1 MPGSSYLTQLNE
13 VQRSAVEYLGGTELV
28 IAGAGSGKTRVL
40 TYKIVHLLEKGHSPR
55 RILALTFTNKAAREM
70 RERIEKLVGQDVASQ
85 LWMGTFHSIFSRML
99 RRNADLIGF
108 KSDFTVYDASDS
120 KSLIRSIIKD
130 MNLDDKV
137 YRPGLVMAD
146 ISNAKNN
153 LCSPEAYA
161 ADPEIMAADR
171 AARRERT
178 AEIYAAYHE
187 RCRIAGAMDFDDLL
201 YYTNVLMRDNPELCK
216 RYRDYFSYILV
227 DEYQDTNFAQHH
239 IVLRLCEGKNNL
251 CVVGDDAQSIYSF
264 RGANIRNILTMQ
276 KAFPDLH
283 VFKLEE
289 NYRST
294 QNIIGAANTLIA
306 ANTEQIP
313 KEVFSRN
320 DLGERVEVVQCYND
334 YEESYVVAG
343 RIGQVRMRMR
353 LPLNE
358 VAILY
363 RTNAQSRV
371 LEEALRNRNIPYRIF
386 GGQSFYTRAEIK
398 DAISYFRLAV
408 NPDDDEAFRR
418 VLNTPKR
425 GIGET
430 TEKKLLG
437 AAIASQV
444 SMFTVAMNPKQY
456 GLSVNSGTAK
466 KLLDF
471 ASLINGFVESNRRG
485 DNAAFLAREIL
496 KESGLAKQYMTDNT
510 PENISRQE
518 NINELVKG
526 VDTFVDTHRQT
537 DGENAVGMTNYLS
550 EISLLTDQDT
560 NAADGDCVTLMT
572 IHSAKGLEFDA
583 VFIVGV
589 EDDIIPSARCHRD
602 ISQIEEERRLL
613 YVAITR
619 ARRFC
624 MITYSMKRTVNGQ
637 PMNSTPSRFLR
648 DISPRFLNMKN
659 GSRLDGPSYREDNY
673 GRNSFSRDES
683 EVFGRIS
690 EPRTPRTPSAPSGR
704 SAIPQVHRDLAAS
717 DSRPAPKAA
726 VDGYSCHTAE
736 EIREGTRIEHK
747 TFGHGVVR
755 ELNTSSNGDKIT
767 VHFSASGENKTLL
780 LKFALFK
787 ILS

>member
-1 MPGSSYLTQLNE
+1 MSDNTYLSQLNE
-13 VQRSAVEYLGGTELV
+13 AQRAAVEYLGGPELV

-40 TYKIVHLLEKGHSPR
+40 TYKILHLLANGHSPG
-55 RILALTFTNKAAREM
+55 RIIALTFTNKAAREM
-70 RERIEKLVGQDVASQ
+70 RDRIEKLAGPEMASR

-108 KSDFTVYDASDS
+108 RSDFTVYDASDS
-120 KSLIRSIIKD
+120 KSLIRSIIKE

-137 YRPGLVMAD
+137 YRPGQVMAD

-153 LCSPEAYA
+153 LYSPADYA
-161 ADPEIMAADR
+161 ADRELMAADK
-171 AARRERT
+171 AAGRSRT
-178 AEIYAAYHE
+178 ADIFATYHE

-201 YYTNVLMRDNPELCK
+201 YYTNVLLRDNPDLCQ

-239 IVLRLCEGKNNL
+239 IVLQLCKDKNNL

-264 RGANIRNILTMQ
+264 RGANIRNILTL
-276 KAFPDLH
+276 KKTFPDLRT
-283 VFKLEE
+283 FKLEE

-294 QNIIGAANTLIA
+294 QNIIGAANALIA

-313 KEVFSRN
+313 KEVYSRN
-320 DLGERVEVVQCYND
+320 DPGERIEIVQCYND
-334 YEESYVVAG
+334 YEESYVVAS
-343 RIGQVRMRMR
+343 RIGQIRMRMH

-358 VAILY
+358 TAILY

-398 DAISYFRLAV
+398 DAVSYFRLAV

-418 VLNTPKR
+418 VLNTPRR

-437 AAIASQV
+437 AAIAAQV
-444 SMFTVAMNPKQY
+444 SMFAVAMNPKEY
-456 GLSVNSGTAK
+456 GLAVNAGTAR

-471 ASLINGFVESNRRG
+471 ASLINGFAEANRRG

-496 KESGLAKQYMTDNT
+496 EKSGLAAQYLSDRT

-518 NINELVKG
+518 NITELIKG

-537 DGENAVGMTNYLS
+537 EGEGAIGMTGYLS

-560 NAADGDCVTLMT
+560 NSDNDDCVTLMT

-583 VFIVGV
+583 VFVVGV

-602 ISQIEEERRLL
+602 SSQIEEERRLL

-624 MITYSMKRTVNGQ
+624 MITYSMKRTLNGQ
-637 PMNSTPSRFLR
+637 QVSSAPSRFLR
-648 DISPRFLNMKN
+648 DIDPRYLNMRT
-659 GSRLDGPSYREDNY
+659 GSRFDSPAPRSERF
-673 GRNSFSRDES
+673 GRNSFGHDGFSAEYRQS
-683 EVFGRIS
+683 QTARQP
-690 EPRTPRTPSAPSGR
+690 EPRTH

-717 DSRPAPKAA
+717 DSRRPAAPKAA
-726 VDGYSCHTAE
+726 SGEYSTHTVAE
-736 EIREGTRIEHK
+736 LRQGMRIEHK
-747 TFGHGVVR
+747 TFGMGVIR
-755 ELNTSSNGDKIT
+755 NISESGIGDKIT
-767 VHFSASGENKTLL
+767 AHFSATGENKTLL